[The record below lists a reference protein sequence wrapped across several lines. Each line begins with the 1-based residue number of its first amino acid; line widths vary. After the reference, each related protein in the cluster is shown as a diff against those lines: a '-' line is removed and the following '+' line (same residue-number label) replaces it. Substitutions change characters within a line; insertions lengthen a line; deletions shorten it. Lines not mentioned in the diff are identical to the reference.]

1 MGRWEPGARG
11 RLLEAALELYEERGF
26 EGTTTAEI
34 AERAG
39 VTERTF
45 FRHFADKREVLFDG
59 SADLEGTLAEAVA
72 SAPPGTAPLD
82 AVGDAFA
89 ALDAFFE
96 ERRAFSLRRAA
107 VVAAAPRLQERELLK
122 LASMRDSLAA
132 ALRGR
137 GLAEPAASMVAEAGI
152 GAFRIGFEAWVAAAE
167 PRPPLADCVRQAL
180 DALREHGL
188 SGRPVRI
195 GTGPHG

>member
-1 MGRWEPGARG
+1 MGRWAPGARG

-26 EGTTTAEI
+26 ERTTTAEI

-59 SADLEGTLAEAVA
+59 SARLEEALVESVA

-89 ALDAFFE
+89 SLGEVFE
-96 ERRAFSLRRAA
+96 ERRPFAVRRAV
-107 VVAAAPRLQERELLK
+107 VVAATPRLQERELLK
-122 LASMRDSLAA
+122 LAGMRDAVAA
-132 ALRGR
+132 ALRER
-137 GLAEPAASMVAEAGI
+137 GVTEPAASMVAEAGVA
-152 GAFRIGFEAWVAAAE
+152 AFRVGFEAWAAAAG
-167 PRPPLADCVRQAL
+167 PHPPLAGRVRRAL
-180 DALREHGL
+180 DALREQG
-188 SGRPVRI
+188 PPAPQ
-195 GTGPHG
+195 TGPGADPRG